1 MSGPCTPRSPSDGP
15 AGLSQG
21 NSRWPSSISAVMA
34 ASAASRSRSPPA
46 IPTTIK
52 PRCAPSPKPRRSRRC
67 PRNSAARP
75 WGSSSA
81 STSRNEGNHVC
92 VRKPFA
98 VVAILLALLIPWA
111 GLSPSRAQN
120 PGQKTTVIID
130 ILGTPGKKINIA
142 VPEFTVVSGTEST
155 GAAKLLAS
163 VTGSDLTFSGLFS
176 VVAGTGAIP
185 ANNPAMLEQSWREFA
200 AAGAHAGLHGLLT
213 VRSDRLEGEMRLY
226 DLTTPDHRLIATKK
240 FETPIALPRRLAH
253 KIADDVVLQFTGE
266 SGIADTKLA
275 YVMGPLGAKE
285 IVISDYDGVGQAPV
299 TRNGSI
305 NLTPVWSP
313 DARSLA
319 YTSYK
324 QGYPDLYR
332 VFPFERRPEQTL
344 AAFVG
349 INTSPAFSP
358 DGKSLALTL
367 SKDGNP
373 EIYVYALATATMRRL
388 TRNAGIDTEPTWSP
402 SGRQIA
408 FISDRNGT
416 PNVYVMDADGLSVRQ
431 LTSGGFHTQPRW
443 SPKGDTLVYTARGAT
458 HDLWIVNVDGSNPRR
473 LTGGTADNQ
482 GATWAPNGR
491 HLAFQ
496 SNRNGRWQIFAM
508 LADGSA
514 QEAVTRGAGEAT
526 SPSWSPR
533 LP

>member
-1 MSGPCTPRSPSDGP
+1 M
-15 AGLSQG
+15 
-21 NSRWPSSISAVMA
+21 
-34 ASAASRSRSPPA
+34 
-46 IPTTIK
+46 
-52 PRCAPSPKPRRSRRC
+52 
-67 PRNSAARP
+67 
-75 WGSSSA
+75 
-81 STSRNEGNHVC
+81 C

-98 VVAILLALLIPWA
+98 VVAILLAVVMQWA
-111 GLSPSRAQN
+111 GPSAPRAQA
-120 PGQKTTVIID
+120 PEQKTTVIID

-142 VPEFTVVSGTEST
+142 VPEFAVVSGTDSA

-185 ANNPAMLEQSWREFA
+185 PNNPAMLAQSWQEFA
-200 AAGAHAGLHGLLT
+200 ASGAHAGLHGLLA

-226 DLTTPDHRLIATKK
+226 DLTTPEHRLIATKK
-240 FETPIALPRRLAH
+240 FETPIAQPRRLAH
-253 KIADDVVLQFTGE
+253 KIADEVVLQFTGE
-266 SGIADTKLA
+266 PGIADTKLA
-275 YVMGPLGAKE
+275 YVTGPRGAKE
-285 IVISDYDGVGQAPV
+285 IVMADYDGIGPAPV

-305 NLTPVWSP
+305 NLMPVWSP

-332 VFPFERRPEQTL
+332 AFPFERRPEQTL

-349 INTSPAFSP
+349 INSSPAFSP

-373 EIYVYALATATMRRL
+373 EIYVLTLATGTMRRL
-388 TRNAGIDTEPTWSP
+388 TRNAGIDTEPTWAP
-402 SGRQIA
+402 SGRQLA
-408 FISDRNGT
+408 FVSDRNGA
-416 PNVYVMDADGLSVRQ
+416 PNVYVMDAEGTSVRQ
-431 LTSGGFHTQPRW
+431 LTAGGFHTQPRW
-443 SPKGDTLVYTARGAT
+443 SPKGDSLVYTARQGV
-458 HDLWIVNVDGSNPRR
+458 HDLWIVNVDGSNPRK
-473 LTGGTADNQ
+473 LTDSAGDSQ

-514 QEAVTRGAGEAT
+514 PELITRGPGDST